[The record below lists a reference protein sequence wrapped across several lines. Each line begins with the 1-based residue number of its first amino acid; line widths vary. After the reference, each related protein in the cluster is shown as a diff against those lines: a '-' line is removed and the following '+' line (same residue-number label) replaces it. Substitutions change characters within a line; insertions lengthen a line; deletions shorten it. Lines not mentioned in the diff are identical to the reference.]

1 MIIKNMYK
9 VKEIF
14 RSIQGEGF
22 HSGKNAVFI
31 RFSGCNLWNGI
42 EKFRKKAI
50 CNFCDTDFVGVDGE
64 NGGEYKLDDLIK
76 KTLEIWGR
84 TKSHHKK
91 FVVLTGG
98 EPLLQVDKQLIR
110 ELKKKNFYIAVET
123 NGTIR
128 TKLKFDW
135 IVVSPKQN
143 ATWNLKNGDEL
154 KVVYPQ
160 NKINLKKAL
169 NLKFKYFFLQPMANE
184 FKQLNIIK
192 TIDYCKSHK
201 PWFPSFQIHKSLGIS

>member
-1 MIIKNMYK
+1 MYK

>member
-14 RSIQGEGF
+14 KSIQGEGF
-22 HSGKNAVFI
+22 HSGKTAVFI

-42 EKFRKKAI
+42 EKFRKSAI
-50 CNFCDTDFVGVDGE
+50 CNFCDTNFVGVNGQ
-64 NGGEYKLDDLIK
+64 NGGEYKLEDLIK
-76 KTLEIWGR
+76 KTLNIWSAV
-84 TKSHHKK
+84 KSYHKR

-98 EPLLQVDKQLIR
+98 EPLLQVDKQLIK
-110 ELKKKNFYIAVET
+110 ELKKKNFYIALET
-123 NGTIR
+123 NGTIQ

-135 IVVSPKQN
+135 VVVSPKEN
-143 ATWNLKNGDEL
+143 ASWNLKNGDEL
-154 KVVYPQ
+154 KVIYPQ

-169 NLKFKYFFLQPMANE
+169 DLKFKYYFLQPMSNE
-184 FKQLNIIK
+184 FKQLNIMK
-192 TIDYCKSHK
+192 TLNYCRSHK

>member
-1 MIIKNMYK
+1 MYK

-42 EKFRKKAI
+42 KKFRKKAI
-50 CNFCDTDFVGVDGE
+50 CNFCDTDFVGTNGE

-76 KTLEIWGR
+76 KTVEIWGR
-84 TKSHHKK
+84 GKSHQEK

-98 EPLLQVDKQLIR
+98 EPLLQVDEKLIKQ
-110 ELKKKNFYIAVET
+110 LKKKNFYIAVET
-123 NGTIR
+123 NGTIK

-135 IVVSPKQN
+135 IVVSPKEN
-143 ATWNLKNGDEL
+143 ANWNLKNGDEL

-160 NKINLKKAL
+160 NKINLKKVL
-169 NLKFKYFFLQPMANE
+169 DLKFKYFFLQPMANE
-184 FKQLNIIK
+184 FKQLNVMK
-192 TIDYCKSHK
+192 TINYCKSHK

>member
-42 EKFRKKAI
+42 KKFRKKAI
-50 CNFCDTDFVGVDGE
+50 CNFCDTDFVGINGE

-76 KTLEIWGR
+76 KTVEIWGR
-84 TKSHHKK
+84 GKSHHEK

-98 EPLLQVDKQLIR
+98 EPLLQVDEKLIKQL
-110 ELKKKNFYIAVET
+110 KNKNFYIAVET
-123 NGTIR
+123 NGTIK

-135 IVVSPKQN
+135 IVVSPKEN
-143 ATWNLKNGDEL
+143 ANWNLKNGDEL

-160 NKINLKKAL
+160 NKINLKKYWIS
-169 NLKFKYFFLQPMANE
+169 N
-184 FKQLNIIK
+184 LNIFFFNL
-192 TIDYCKSHK
+192 
-201 PWFPSFQIHKSLGIS
+201 WLMSLNNLM